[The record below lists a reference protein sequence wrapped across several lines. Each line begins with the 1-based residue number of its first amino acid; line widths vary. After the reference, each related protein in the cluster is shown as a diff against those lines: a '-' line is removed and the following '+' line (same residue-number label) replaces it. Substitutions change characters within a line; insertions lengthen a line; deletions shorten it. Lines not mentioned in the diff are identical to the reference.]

1 MQEIYRKKQSDIL
14 RFLLRVRS
22 WQYRQLSSCHRAPRP
37 TRPEKARKLGYK
49 AKQGKWGGG
58 LILTWGM
65 QSLLSLLTL
74 FIQRQTL
81 AWS

>member
-58 LILTWGM
+58 NFNVGYAILAVIAHMFT
-65 QSLLSLLTL
+65 
-74 FIQRQTL
+74 QRQTL